1 MVWQNIKGLE
11 LDKKIAE
18 LEKQQLKLNHN
29 YHKRL
34 IEYEKLRSSQS
45 IIQVAKERLGMIPT
59 TKKDFIQLGISDKQK
74 LMEKFLNTK
83 SWNE

>member
-11 LDKKIAE
+11 LDKKIGE
-18 LEKQQLKLNHN
+18 LERQQLKLNHS

-34 IEYEKLRSSQS
+34 IEYEKLRSSES
-45 IIQVAKERLGMIPT
+45 IIQTAKEKFGMIPT
-59 TKKDFIQLGISDKQK
+59 SKKDFIQLGIKDKQK